1 MKYEAVIFDLDGVI
15 CHTDQYHFLAWKQI
29 AGELNLHFD
38 QALNNQLRGIGR
50 MQSFDIILSANRI
63 KLSQSDML
71 KYAEKKNDIYRA
83 LLEQMSP
90 ADLDS
95 DVRKTLEALRTNGM
109 KMAIGSSS
117 KNTKFILKRIGLGT
131 FFDAI
136 SDGTNITHPKPD
148 PEVFL
153 LASKYLGI
161 LPKAC
166 IVVEDAQAGIQA
178 AAAGGMDSAAI
189 GDAANSSLST
199 YQLTRLSDLLAYVL

>member
-1 MKYEAVIFDLDGVI
+1 MKYQAVIFDLDGVI

-29 AGELNLHFD
+29 ATELNLHFD
-38 QALNNQLRGIGR
+38 QKLNNQLRGVGR
-50 MQSFDIILSANRI
+50 MQSFKIILNANHT
-63 KLSQSDML
+63 KLSPDDML
-71 KYAEKKNDIYRA
+71 TYAEKKNDAYRA
-83 LLEQMSP
+83 LLEQMST

-95 DVRKTLEALRTNGM
+95 DVRRTLDFLHANGM

-117 KNTKFILKRIGLGT
+117 KNTKFILKRIGLDT

-136 SDGTNITHPKPD
+136 SDGTNITCPKPD

-161 LPKAC
+161 PPKAC

-189 GDAANSSLST
+189 GDAVNSPLST
-199 YQLTRLSDLLAYVL
+199 YQLTRLSDLLSYVL